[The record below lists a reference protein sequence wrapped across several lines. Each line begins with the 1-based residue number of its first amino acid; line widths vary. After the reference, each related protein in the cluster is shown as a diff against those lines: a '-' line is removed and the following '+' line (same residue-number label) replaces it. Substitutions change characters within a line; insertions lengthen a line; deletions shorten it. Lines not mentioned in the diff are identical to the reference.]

1 MPVSNNPH
9 SARPF
14 SRPVVGLCVS
24 TMHGRIMENRV
35 LVSQLTELSIPVVV
49 VNQHE
54 AGRGMPNHLGMDAP
68 HVQVV
73 NTESRGLSRSRNL
86 ALRELNASWAV
97 LCDDDVSLDL
107 EGLSKL
113 EVHLSERSAAAPLP
127 IVVCQLWR
135 DAKHAWR
142 AYIPNPWRLEGW
154 TAQHVLRLQKVNSME
169 LVVPTFQDQSMPL
182 QFHEALGLGSA
193 SGVVAGEE
201 GLLLANHL
209 RQGGEITYLPLR
221 LRFHP
226 EESTGAHLNSQ
237 TAMAMGVVHRASF
250 PAWSHP
256 FLLIRMITKVLLRSP
271 EGGRAAW
278 AYGVGFFQSKSILTL
293 HHG

>member
-1 MPVSNNPH
+1 
-9 SARPF
+9 
-14 SRPVVGLCVS
+14 
-24 TMHGRIMENRV
+24 MENRA
-35 LVSQLTELSIPVVV
+35 LMSQLTELSIPVVV

-54 AGRGMPNHLGMDAP
+54 AGRGMPDHLGMDAP

-107 EGLSKL
+107 DGLNKL
-113 EVHLSERSAAAPLP
+113 RVHLSERSTKAPMP
-127 IVVCQLWR
+127 IVVCQLWH

-142 AYIPNPWRLEGW
+142 TYSPSPWSLRGW
-154 TAQHVLRLQKVNSME
+154 TARHVLRLQKVNSME
-169 LVVPTFQDQSMPL
+169 LVVPTNLP
-182 QFHEALGLGSA
+182 FHEALGLGSA
-193 SGVVAGEE
+193 GGVVAGEE

-209 RQGGEITYLPLR
+209 RQGGEVAYLPLR

-226 EESTGAHLNSQ
+226 EESTGARLNSQ
-237 TAMAMGVVHRASF
+237 TALSMGVVHRASF

-256 FLLIRMITKVLLRSP
+256 FLLFRMVTKALFRSP
-271 EGGRAAW
+271 EGRRAAW
-278 AYGVGFFQSKSILTL
+278 AYGVGFFQSKSILTQ

>member
-1 MPVSNNPH
+1 
-9 SARPF
+9 
-14 SRPVVGLCVS
+14 
-24 TMHGRIMENRV
+24 MHGRVLENRV
-35 LVSQLTELSIPVVV
+35 LLSQLRELSIPVVV

-54 AGRGMPNHLGMDAP
+54 AGGDLPDHLGMDAP
-68 HVQVV
+68 HIQVV
-73 NTESRGLSRSRNL
+73 NTESRGLSKSRNL

-107 EGLSKL
+107 DGLNRL
-113 EVHLSERSAAAPLP
+113 EAHLSECPTAAPLP
-127 IVVCQLWR
+127 IVVCQLWQDPER
-135 DAKHAWR
+135 AWR
-142 AYIPNPWRLEGW
+142 AYSPGSWSLRGW

-169 LVVPTFQDQSMPL
+169 LVVPTTLP
-182 QFHEALGLGSA
+182 FHEALGLGSA

-209 RQGGEITYLPLR
+209 RQGGEVTYLPLR

-226 EESTGAHLNSQ
+226 EESTGARLNSQ
-237 TAMAMGVVHRASF
+237 TAMSMGVVHRASF

-256 FLLIRMITKVLLRSP
+256 FLLFRMVMKALFRSP

-278 AYGVGFFQSKSILTL
+278 AYGIGFFQSKSILTQ